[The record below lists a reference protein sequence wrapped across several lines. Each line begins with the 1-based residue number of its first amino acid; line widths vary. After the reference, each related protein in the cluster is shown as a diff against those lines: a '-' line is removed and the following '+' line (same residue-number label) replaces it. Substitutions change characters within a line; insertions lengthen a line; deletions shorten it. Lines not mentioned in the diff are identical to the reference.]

1 MFVNFYLFV
10 LLFTHIFGYEV
21 FPKYAY
27 RSVCGCEANKQKAET
42 RLILRDLRLKLFY
55 P

>member
-1 MFVNFYLFV
+1 MFVNFYLFALV
-10 LLFTHIFGYEV
+10 FTHIFGYEF

-27 RSVCGCEANKQKAET
+27 RSDCGCEANKQKVET
-42 RLILRDLRLKLFY
+42 RLILRDLRLKLLC